1 MCFHVFVSAFPRA
14 FRLRL
19 QVFFVLGVFQV
30 FYVFSCV
37 LGDVVFSCFQVV
49 FQFVYSRGIQVFPRS
64 IQVFS
69 CVLGGVPGVF
79 ILLSGGTRCFHV
91 KLLF

>member
-1 MCFHVFVSAFPRA
+1 MLPGSVPVFMYI
-14 FRLRL
+14 
-19 QVFFVLGVFQV
+19 LG
-30 FYVFSCV
+30 
-37 LGDVVFSCFQVV
+37 
-49 FQFVYSRGIQVFPRS
+49 GIQVFPRS